1 MDATHKLHYGLEMES
16 QGARWLES
24 RFPSL
29 SLLAKNYRWKGGELD
44 LVYEDHSRAR
54 AVELVFVEVRARKPG
69 ALVDAVASITLLKQR
84 RLARTIEHFLSR
96 YKGPAQSIRLDVL
109 AWDGKGWDY
118 LKNVRLEGAGA
129 GRYH

>member
-1 MDATHKLHYGLEMES
+1 MDALNKLHYGLEMES
-16 QGARWLES
+16 QGACWLES
-24 RFPSL
+24 HFPSL
-29 SLLAKNYRWKGGELD
+29 NLLAKNYRWKGGEVD
-44 LVYEDHSRAR
+44 LVYEDRTPGQKA
-54 AVELVFVEVRARKPG
+54 ELVFVEVRARKSG
-69 ALVDAVASITLLKQR
+69 ALVDAVASITLPKQR